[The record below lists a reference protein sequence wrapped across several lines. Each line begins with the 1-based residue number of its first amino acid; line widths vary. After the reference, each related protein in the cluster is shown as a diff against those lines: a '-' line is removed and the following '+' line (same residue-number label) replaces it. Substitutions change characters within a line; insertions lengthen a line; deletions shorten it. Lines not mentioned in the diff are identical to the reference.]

1 MSELVCLTYIS
12 QFCIYLCDSTS
23 YFSWYFDIGQISCYG
38 LHERVQMLFS
48 YLSKFCFLVVSELNI
63 FGFFG
68 LLSWYFQV
76 REARWT
82 KTKWSKVTGLEEIC
96 CLIAGVFI
104 FLNSKTQLQNIARK
118 FAPIIMDGSH
128 WVVIPTTWEWQNFD
142 TWVWLQLVYAT
153 IGINASDLYC
163 RIRSSTITEKAR
175 IGQIIH
181 MYVDSE
187 DDKEEPVKE
196 MVMVLKVCW
205 LLIIDQG
212 L

>member
-68 LLSWYFQV
+68 LLSWHFQV

-181 MYVDSE
+181 IYVDSE